1 MFDYASITAIHEYL
15 QRRFAPSF
23 IRCMSGKLER
33 WGDARTF
40 DIAAEGNTFRLTVA
54 HAFIDR
60 HNGPFDEYFD
70 SARLP
75 TLIRA
80 AGSAGVQ
87 VTAGKPAR
95 TDTDTRPRLDTSPQP

>member
-1 MFDYASITAIHEYL
+1 MFDYASITAIHQYL

-33 WGDARTF
+33 WGDAHTF
-40 DIAAEGNTFRLTVA
+40 DIAADGNTFRLTVA

-60 HNGPFDEYFD
+60 HNGPLDDYFD
-70 SARLP
+70 SAQLP

-87 VTAGKPAR
+87 VTAGKLAR
-95 TDTDTRPRLDTSPQP
+95 TDTPPRKGISAQP